1 MKKAL
6 YMTLLLAAAC
16 LLGGLIGGAAKGYWS
31 FLGTKI
37 GFEFEPGN
45 FLRTDFFSL
54 TFGISLSLNL
64 AQIALMLDAEFDSYY
79 TGYYDDY
86 LAGNAKVA
94 KITGNGEYTVGVTTD
109 SELFREYWQAS
120 TPKGFHNI
128 EIKASGIE
136 GAEDSVLTVKSI
148 KINGKE
154 QEIKQQP
161 VSIYN
166 YEDSIDVELF
176 YEGYEEDA
184 VLDVSSIDEWTDFEV
199 TFELSGLPE

>member
-1 MKKAL
+1 
-6 YMTLLLAAAC
+6 MT
-16 LLGGLIGGAAKGYWS
+16 
-31 FLGTKI
+31 
-37 GFEFEPGN
+37 
-45 FLRTDFFSL
+45 
-54 TFGISLSLNL
+54 
-64 AQIALMLDAEFDSYY
+64 
-79 TGYYDDY
+79 
-86 LAGNAKVA
+86 
-94 KITGNGEYTVGVTTD
+94 
-109 SELFREYWQAS
+109 S

-136 GAEDSVLTVKSI
+136 GAENSVLTVKSI

>member
-64 AQIALMLDAEFDSYY
+64 DFHILQDCPQVHNFKVNFASFYHISAACLQKLLQIFGVEEFLTQNSCLY
-79 TGYYDDY
+79 
-86 LAGNAKVA
+86 A
-94 KITGNGEYTVGVTTD
+94 
-109 SELFREYWQAS
+109 AS
-120 TPKGFHNI
+120 VI
-128 EIKASGIE
+128 
-136 GAEDSVLTVKSI
+136 
-148 KINGKE
+148 
-154 QEIKQQP
+154 
-161 VSIYN
+161 
-166 YEDSIDVELF
+166 
-176 YEGYEEDA
+176 
-184 VLDVSSIDEWTDFEV
+184 
-199 TFELSGLPE
+199 